1 LCKDANAPSLT
12 SIPGLSYRDNG
23 KVTVI
28 PTENKFEIIDYRDIP
43 YHLLEA
49 DMSQY
54 GQLDTDDHIFPMYS
68 AMGCPY
74 HCAFCSSPAQYRN
87 ITNKYEVLTVNE
99 VVNHIEYVQQKYGAT
114 YIYFIDDDSFVN
126 LAHVEAI
133 IDEINVRGIKIRLG
147 FRGARV
153 NEIKKMSDSYL
164 EKLARAGTN
173 IMHIGIESGS
183 QKILDLVHKNCT
195 VEDIIAINQKMA
207 RHPEIK
213 TGYNWI
219 VGIPG
224 ETLDDLRK
232 TRDLM
237 LKLIADN
244 PNAIMFT
251 PNKYRPLPG
260 TELYDLALKSG
271 YKKPERMEDW
281 ANIEVEGDYQAPWSS
296 KQETAMINMM
306 QVTSYFVDSKVF
318 KVETGNSLKFRIVR
332 ILAYLYKP
340 IAVARLKYGVSGLL
354 IENVLFRLVSS
365 IYRN

>member
-1 LCKDANAPSLT
+1 
-12 SIPGLSYRDNG
+12 
-23 KVTVI
+23 
-28 PTENKFEIIDYRDIP
+28 
-43 YHLLEA
+43 
-49 DMSQY
+49 
-54 GQLDTDDHIFPMYS
+54 
-68 AMGCPY
+68 
-74 HCAFCSSPAQYRN
+74 
-87 ITNKYEVLTVNE
+87 
-99 VVNHIEYVQQKYGAT
+99 
-114 YIYFIDDDSFVN
+114 
-126 LAHVEAI
+126 
-133 IDEINVRGIKIRLG
+133 
-147 FRGARV
+147 
-153 NEIKKMSDSYL
+153 
-164 EKLARAGTN
+164 
-173 IMHIGIESGS
+173 
-183 QKILDLVHKNCT
+183 
-195 VEDIIAINQKMA
+195 MA

-237 LKLIADN
+237 LKLIVDN

-296 KQETAMINMM
+296 KRETAMINMM

-340 IAVARLKYGVSGLL
+340 IAVARLKYGISGLL
-354 IENVLFRLVSS
+354 IENTLFRLVSS
-365 IYRN
+365 LYRN